1 MMTQLICRDLT
12 LGYEGRIVA
21 ENLNFEVNRGDFL
34 AIVGENGSGKSTLL
48 KAILHLHAPI
58 SGSIRF
64 GEGLDR
70 TSFGYLPQRS
80 EVQSDFPASCFEV
93 VLSGALAGC
102 GLRPFY
108 RRAQKKRAEEAMKR
122 LDVFDLRDKP
132 FSKLSGGQQQ
142 RVLLCRA
149 LCSADQ
155 MLLLDEPAAALDEAS
170 KKELYHTVA
179 RLKSEG
185 VTVLMI
191 THDLRAV
198 SEFAT
203 HVLHVGAPVFF
214 GKTEEYMAQYFAA
227 SGEGD
232 DGNGMA

>member
-1 MMTQLICRDLT
+1 MVQLSCRDLT

-21 ENLNFEVNRGDFL
+21 EHLNFEVCRGDFL

-48 KAILHLHAPI
+48 KAILHLHAPL
-58 SGSIRF
+58 SGTLTF

-70 TSFGYLPQRS
+70 TSIGYLPQRS

-93 VLSGALAGC
+93 VLSGALARC

-108 RRAQKKRAEEAMKR
+108 RRKEKKHAEDVMKR
-122 LDVFDLRDKP
+122 LDVYELRDVP
-132 FSKLSGGQQQ
+132 FSRLSGGQQQ

-149 LCSADQ
+149 LCSADK
-155 MLLLDEPAAALDEAS
+155 MLLLDEPASALDESS
-170 KKELYHTVA
+170 KAELYRTVA
-179 RLKSEG
+179 RLKGEG

-198 SEFAT
+198 SDYAT
-203 HVLHVGAPVFF
+203 HVLHVGEGVFF
-214 GKTEEYMAQYFAA
+214 GKTEDYMAQHFAR
-227 SGEGD
+227 SGEEEN
-232 DGNGMA
+232 DGGVA